1 MKTDPANSDYTMER
15 GGTRNY
21 EPWRD
26 KERTVAEAIAAREEE
41 EKGNAM
47 KVLRSVFLPLFL
59 LAGTHMGT
67 SSFALPLHTD
77 AHKTRCLLY
86 NHTAGID
93 G

>member
-47 KVLRSVFLPLFL
+47 KVGFACACCAARMLPHLC
-59 LAGTHMGT
+59 
-67 SSFALPLHTD
+67 LPHP
-77 AHKTRCLLY
+77 
-86 NHTAGID
+86 ID
-93 G
+93 GFRRVAVRVVRHAALEQHAM

>member
-47 KVLRSVFLPLFL
+47 KVGSAR
-59 LAGTHMGT
+59 A
-67 SSFALPLHTD
+67 
-77 AHKTRCLLY
+77 CC
-86 NHTAGID
+86 NAGILPPLCLPH
-93 G
+93 GIKVFRRVAVRVVRHAALKQHAM

>member
-47 KVLRSVFLPLFL
+47 KVGSARAHAAMPYSASSVFATWNQGFQ
-59 LAGTHMGT
+59 ASG
-67 SSFALPLHTD
+67 SEVC
-77 AHKTRCLLY
+77 KTCSLKQ
-86 NHTAGID
+86 HAM
-93 G
+93 